1 MIREGKEILYEE
13 KGRGSLGIS
22 YEEKYDIWVLHF
34 EITEEAWS
42 YSQYRKCLMIFARLI
57 QDLKRRGITELY
69 GFSLSKKAER
79 LVKMFGFTLTPAIG
93 LSEGITPFSV
103 LKLEI

>member
-13 KGRGSLGIS
+13 EGRGYLGLS

-34 EITEEAWS
+34 EITKEAWS
-42 YSQYRKCLMIFARLI
+42 LSQYRKCLIIFTRLI
-57 QDLKRRGITELY
+57 QDLRRRGITEVY
-69 GFSLSKKAER
+69 GFSLSEKAER
-79 LVKMFGFTLTPAIG
+79 LVTMFGFTLTPAIG
-93 LSEGITPFSV
+93 LSEGRIPFSV